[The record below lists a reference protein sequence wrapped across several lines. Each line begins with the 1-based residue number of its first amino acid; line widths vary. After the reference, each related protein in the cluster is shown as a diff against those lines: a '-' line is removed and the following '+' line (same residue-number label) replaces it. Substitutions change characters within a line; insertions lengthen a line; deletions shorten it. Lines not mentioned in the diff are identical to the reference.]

1 MEKPPQPAPKAQE
14 QNILVRAWDEGTVAR
29 FPENLISAAMGWHRG
44 GVNCGDS
51 FLTRP
56 PSTPGVTRLRPSY
69 FPTPG
74 RWHPPPKGAQVTPWV
89 PTRPL
94 CPPGTRPPWPEENAG
109 PASSPSPAPRAAFP
123 PHTQPAL
130 GSGGPLHTQPRLGA
144 VSGISHYLP
153 QADVT
158 CDGQSERQCN
168 VLHGLSHG
176 SVQNPA
182 NTEVPP
188 TAASPS
194 NWSRAPPATAAG
206 QGHDA
211 PAAETKTRFPNGR
224 PPASGPFLLSFL
236 FSSKT
241 HFPRLGSCKD
251 SWEREG
257 RLVTTG
263 VEDLESLNES
273 LNGSERR
280 GRMRKG
286 DLKSQNL
293 SRKMGSWGRVFRL
306 KI

>member
-1 MEKPPQPAPKAQE
+1 MEPSRGSQKTWFQPQ
-14 QNILVRAWDEGTVAR
+14 WGGT
-29 FPENLISAAMGWHRG
+29 GG
-44 GVNCGDS
+44 GVNCRDS

-56 PSTPGVTRLRPSY
+56 PSTPGVTRLRPPY
-69 FPTPG
+69 FPTP
-74 RWHPPPKGAQVTPWV
+74 RRCHPLPKGAQMTPWV

-94 CPPGTRPPWPEENAG
+94 CPPGTRPPWPEENTG
-109 PASSPSPAPRAAFP
+109 SASSPSPAPRAASP

-144 VSGISHYLP
+144 VSGITHYLP

-158 CDGQSERQCN
+158 RDGQSERQCN

-194 NWSRAPPATAAG
+194 DWGRARPATAAG

-211 PAAETKTRFPNGR
+211 PAAETKTRFPDAR
-224 PPASGPFLLSFL
+224 RLASGPFLLSFL

-241 HFPRLGSCKD
+241 NFPRLGSCKD

-257 RLVTTG
+257 SRVTTG

-273 LNGSERR
+273 LVAR
-280 GRMRKG
+280 GEEGCGKAIWNPRIFP
-286 DLKSQNL
+286 
-293 SRKMGSWGRVFRL
+293 GRWAFGGEFST
-306 KI
+306 